1 MVTSTPRQLPQPITS
16 LILGILADHVPRV
29 SADVRSATIKILGG
43 FPVTGS
49 NSLATVTVRFFAT
62 VREIT
67 GAKSIEI
74 EASDIKDLLNK
85 LGQTYGKTFTNAVID
100 PGSGQLK
107 RFYSCMVNGKRIELI
122 EGYQTKLKDKDVVAL
137 FPPVGGG

>member
-1 MVTSTPRQLPQPITS
+1 M
-16 LILGILADHVPRV
+16 
-29 SADVRSATIKILGG
+29 
-43 FPVTGS
+43 
-49 NSLATVTVRFFAT
+49 ATVTVRFFAT